1 MTLAERPCVVMMDS
15 DIPDVPAQLRV
26 RVVDDVE
33 LAVEQWGEEG
43 TPILF
48 LHATGFSRSMWRPAC
63 RLFRSRHPAYRLL
76 ALDMR
81 GHGDSSKP
89 PAPYDWTLFV
99 SDLEALCE
107 RLGLRNLVICGH
119 SVGGATAV
127 SFAARRP
134 ELVSG
139 LVLVEAALRPRDSG
153 GGAGLKSDLIGR
165 TERRRSHWDTRP
177 QAVDYLRA
185 RSPYDSWDE
194 ATFIA
199 WTMTGLRE
207 TVEGVAL
214 SCPPWVEASV
224 FAEASDS
231 RAWDELGRLQ
241 CPVWIGRGTGLRG
254 LPSTTAPEAV
264 TSVALAF
271 ERVAPGDGHFVPLER
286 VAWTVGLLE
295 EAVGYLERANLAS

>member
-1 MTLAERPCVVMMDS
+1 MVDS
-15 DIPDVPAQLRV
+15 DISVGPTQLRV
-26 RVVDDVE
+26 PVADAVE
-33 LAVEQWGEEG
+33 LALEQWGEEG
-43 TPILF
+43 RPILF
-48 LHATGFSRSMWRPAC
+48 LHATGFSRSVWRPAC
-63 RLFRSRHPAYRLL
+63 RLFRSRHPTYRLL

-89 PAPYDWTLFV
+89 PAPYGWELFV
-99 SDLEALCE
+99 SDLEALCD
-107 RLGLRNLVICGH
+107 RLHLHDLVICGH

-139 LVLVEAALRPRDSG
+139 LVLTEAALSPGDRG
-153 GGAGLKSDLIGR
+153 GRSLKSDLIGR
-165 TERRRSHWDTRP
+165 TERRRSQWDTRR

-199 WTMTGLRE
+199 WTDTGLRE
-207 TVEGVAL
+207 TAEGVTL

-224 FAEASDS
+224 FAEASGS
-231 RAWDELGRLQ
+231 RAWEELGRLQ
-241 CPVWIGRGTGLRG
+241 CPVWIGRGTGIRG

-264 TSVALAF
+264 TRIPLAF
-271 ERVAPGDGHFVPLER
+271 ERVALGDGHFVPLER
-286 VAWTVGLLE
+286 VEWTVGLLD
-295 EAVGYLERANLAS
+295 EAVEYLERAEATR